1 MSYEKCSICRSH
13 MDGTSQDY
21 QLVCNHRFH
30 TECIIDSLRH
40 NPECPVCR
48 DTGGVVVN
56 NIFDDGYETPPLIHT
71 SEPSH
76 INQCAFCA
84 KTNPSSD
91 LYETYQLIQ
100 KLGNS
105 LIKNKY
111 NELKT
116 LNHQFKELE
125 DEFKHQLH
133 NGIVDIKKKF
143 ERDRQLLYH
152 RIGKSDNY
160 IKYRNIYQRTKTI
173 NMNFKKELNK
183 QILELGYENDELLI
197 KLVDYFY
204 VNSMKKKKTNWSLKT
219 HIDNCRKYSLK
230 KYAPTETKQVNKL
243 HILEI

>member
-1 MSYEKCSICRSH
+1 MSYEKCSICRVP

-21 QLVCNHRFH
+21 QLGCNHRFH

-48 DTGGVVVN
+48 DTGGVTVN

-71 SEPSH
+71 NEPSH

-84 KTNPSSD
+84 KTNPSSE
-91 LYETYQLIQ
+91 LYEMYQLIH

-105 LIKNKY
+105 LIQNKY

-125 DEFKHQLH
+125 DEFKHKLH
-133 NGIVDIKKKF
+133 GGIVDIKKKL
-143 ERDRQLLYH
+143 ERERQLLYH
-152 RIGKSDNY
+152 QMGKSDNFM
-160 IKYRNIYQRTKTI
+160 KYRTIFQRTKI
-173 NMNFKKELNK
+173 VNMNFKKDLNK
-183 QILELGYENDELLI
+183 QILELGYENDELLS

-204 VNSMKKKKTNWSLKT
+204 VNSVKKQKTNWSLKT
-219 HIDNCRKYSLK
+219 HIDNCKKYSLK

>member
-1 MSYEKCSICRSH
+1 MSYEKCSICRSY

-183 QILELGYENDELLI
+183 QILELGYENDELLS